1 MFQNTLERAIGMY
14 FYTLSMIKV
23 CCLVVKLPYKF
34 LFIDIMRVFPLK
46 VVFFYVLR
54 RRLCNCF

>member
-1 MFQNTLERAIGMY
+1 
-14 FYTLSMIKV
+14 MIKV

-54 RRLCNCF
+54 RRLCNCFWSTINWNDIF